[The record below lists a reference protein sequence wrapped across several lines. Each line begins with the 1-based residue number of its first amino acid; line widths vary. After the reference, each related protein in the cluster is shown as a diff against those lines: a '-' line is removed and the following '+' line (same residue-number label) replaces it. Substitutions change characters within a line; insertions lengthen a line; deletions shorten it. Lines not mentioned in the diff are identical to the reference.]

1 MSNILIANEN
11 KKSLN
16 INTTDVTEL
25 NIVPQNGFI
34 IDLENSDLSVG
45 KIVFKKKESQLPTTW
60 EDLKKLDGFYVE
72 SNSEIGS
79 ISGYISTINRN
90 VFPTKEEAE
99 ACLALSQLCQLRD
112 AYNGEPL
119 ADWCDWANSNQKK
132 YCIIIHKG
140 EIYKDNYVN
149 LTKILSFKTGELRD
163 KFVKN
168 FEDLILTAKP
178 LL

>member
-1 MSNILIANEN
+1 MEEETVIKVEVDELIIEP
-11 KKSLN
+11 
-16 INTTDVTEL
+16 INGKV
-25 NIVPQNGFI
+25 

-45 KIVFKKKESQLPTTW
+45 KIVFKKKENELPTTW
-60 EDLKKLDGFYVE
+60 EDLVIVKGYYLD
-72 SNSEIGS
+72 SNCFFVRRYGDEPNNSNKNI
-79 ISGYISTINRN
+79 
-90 VFPTKEEAE
+90 FPTKEEAE

-119 ADWCDWANSNQKK
+119 ADWCDWSDANTK
-132 YCIIIHKG
+132 YCICFHEDKICKTKNRG
-140 EIYKDNYVN
+140 DE
-149 LTKILSFKTGELRD
+149 KILSFKTEKLRD

>member
-1 MSNILIANEN
+1 MNDEIIITAEADELIIEP
-11 KKSLN
+11 K
-16 INTTDVTEL
+16 
-25 NIVPQNGFI
+25 NGKV

-45 KIVFKKKESQLPTTW
+45 KIVFKKKENELPTKW

-72 SNSEIGS
+72 INSEIDS
-79 ISGYISTINRN
+79 ISYGDISAINKN
-90 VFPTKEEAE
+90 VFPTKSEAE

-119 ADWCDWANSNQKK
+119 ADWCDWSNSERYK
-132 YCIIIHKG
+132 YCLQFYGNRLEKYTNQHC
-140 EIYKDNYVN
+140 
-149 LTKILSFKTGELRD
+149 TRILAFKTRELRD

-168 FEDLILTAKP
+168 FRELIEIAKP